1 MRTKLAVFAVVACVL
16 APWEAVPASAQS
28 LAEAAAKERER
39 RKGKTTK
46 VVTDQ
51 ELRGAGRHL
60 TSLDGGAPVGEPSPA
75 PADSA
80 SPAPGAQ
87 PAAAAPQKSD
97 EELRAEKKADLEKR
111 LKQQNDIIAAT
122 RKMMEQAQLE
132 LNDTGNLTFG
142 GRREALMK
150 IMEEH
155 QKEIAQAEATI
166 EQIREEARRAGIA
179 LSS

>member
-1 MRTKLAVFAVVACVL
+1 MRTKLAVFAAVACVL

-39 RKGKTTK
+39 RKGKTSK
-46 VVTDQ
+46 VVTEA
-51 ELRGAGRHL
+51 ELRSSGRPTATPPEL
-60 TSLDGGAPVGEPSPA
+60 APAEEGAPAG
-75 PADSA
+75 SA
-80 SPAPGAQ
+80 SPAPGAA
-87 PAAAAPQKSD
+87 PAEAGAPAKTD
-97 EELRAEKKADLEKR
+97 EELRADKKADLERR

-155 QKEIAQAEATI
+155 QKEIAQAEAAI

>member
-1 MRTKLAVFAVVACVL
+1 MKTKLAVFAVLACVL
-16 APWEAVPASAQS
+16 APWGAVPASAQS

-46 VVTDQ
+46 VVTEA
-51 ELRGAGRHL
+51 ELRSSGRQTATPPEL
-60 TSLDGGAPVGEPSPA
+60 VGEEGAPAG
-75 PADSA
+75 SA
-80 SPAPGAQ
+80 SPAPGAK
-87 PAAAAPQKSD
+87 PAGEGEAPPKTD
-97 EELRAEKKADLEKR
+97 EELRAEKKTDLEKR
-111 LKQQNDIIAAT
+111 LKMQNDIIAAT
-122 RKMMEQAQLE
+122 RKMMDEVQLE

-150 IMEEH
+150 IMDEH
-155 QKEIAQAEATI
+155 KQEIAQAEAAI

>member
-1 MRTKLAVFAVVACVL
+1 MKTRLAVFALLACVL
-16 APWEAVPASAQS
+16 APWGAVPASAQS

-46 VVTDQ
+46 VVTETDLRSSGRPTATPP
-51 ELRGAGRHL
+51 EL
-60 TSLDGGAPVGEPSPA
+60 APSGDAA
-75 PADSA
+75 PAGSA
-80 SPAPGAQ
+80 SPAPGAS
-87 PAAAAPQKSD
+87 PAAEAPQKTD
-97 EELRAEKKADLEKR
+97 EELRAEKKTDLERR
-111 LKQQNDIIAAT
+111 LKQQNDIIEAT

-155 QKEIAQAEATI
+155 QKEIAQAEAAI

>member
-46 VVTDQ
+46 VVTDA
-51 ELRGAGRHL
+51 ELRSSGRPTATPPEL
-60 TSLDGGAPVGEPSPA
+60 APAEEGAPAG
-75 PADSA
+75 SA
-80 SPAPGAQ
+80 SPAPGAS
-87 PAAAAPQKSD
+87 PAAEAPQKSD
-97 EELRAEKKADLEKR
+97 EELRAEKKADLERR

-155 QKEIAQAEATI
+155 QKEIAQAEAAI
-166 EQIREEARRAGIA
+166 EQIREEARRAGVA
-179 LSS
+179 LSL

>member
-1 MRTKLAVFAVVACVL
+1 MKTKLAVFAVLVCVL
-16 APWEAVPASAQS
+16 APWEAASAQS

-46 VVTDQ
+46 VVTDA
-51 ELRGAGRHL
+51 ELRGSGRPTATPPEL
-60 TSLDGGAPVGEPSPA
+60 APNEEAA
-75 PADSA
+75 PAGSA
-80 SPAPGAQ
+80 SPAPGAS
-87 PAAAAPQKSD
+87 PASEAPQKSD
-97 EELRAEKKADLEKR
+97 EELRAEKKVDLEKR
-111 LKQQNDIIAAT
+111 LKLQNDVIAAT
-122 RKMMEQAQLE
+122 RKMMDEAQLE
-132 LNDTGNLTFG
+132 LNDTSNLTFG